1 MSGMPAPSL
10 LVVCAGALLGLRRR
24 LHRGAAQT
32 LLALMLA
39 LPGVAAAHELSM
51 AELRL
56 IELAPGA
63 FLMNWAG
70 SGLGRLP
77 QDELTPRWPDGCT
90 ATPER
95 LSCSQG
101 LVGQVRVDGV
111 GGTYSATML
120 RVTWL
125 DGQSRVY
132 AITQA
137 TPRVRLYGA
146 ADDPR
151 GLTEI
156 GAAYTALGIEHIL
169 NGLDHLLFV
178 VCLLFLVGFNRR
190 LIWTITAFTVAHS
203 LTLGLSALGWLSLR
217 AAPVEAVIA
226 LSIVLMAAEALRRG
240 DSLTRRL
247 PALVAFG
254 FGLFH
259 GLGFAGALEEIGLPD
274 NHLLVAL
281 AAFNIGVEIG
291 QLMAVGAAFLLL
303 HLARRLGAAERLGRP
318 LLYGIGVLAAYW
330 SFLRLALIAS

>member
-1 MSGMPAPSL
+1 MSPMLRGAWAAWIAGICRRGTARSTRLL
-10 LVVCAGALLGLRRR
+10 LVLV
-24 LHRGAAQT
+24 
-32 LLALMLA
+32 LA
-39 LPGVAAAHELSM
+39 LPGWATAHELSM

-56 IELAPGA
+56 IEVAPGH
-63 FLMNWAG
+63 FLWNWTG

-77 QDELTPRWPDGCT
+77 QDELTPRWPEGCVT
-90 ATPER
+90 AADQMACT
-95 LSCSQG
+95 QG
-101 LVGQVRVDGV
+101 LVGEVRVDGV
-111 GGTYSATML
+111 GGAYSATIL

-125 DGQSRVY
+125 DGQTRVY

-151 GLTEI
+151 GMAEI
-156 GAAYTALGIEHIL
+156 GMAYTALGIEHIL

-178 VCLLFLVGFNRR
+178 VCLLFLVGFNRH
-190 LIWTITAFTVAHS
+190 LIWTITAFTLAHS

-274 NHLLVAL
+274 NHLLIAL

-291 QLMAVGAAFLLL
+291 QLMAVAAAFLLM
-303 HLARRLGAAERLGRP
+303 HLARRLGAAALLAKP
-318 LLYGIGVLAAYW
+318 LLYAIGVLAAYW